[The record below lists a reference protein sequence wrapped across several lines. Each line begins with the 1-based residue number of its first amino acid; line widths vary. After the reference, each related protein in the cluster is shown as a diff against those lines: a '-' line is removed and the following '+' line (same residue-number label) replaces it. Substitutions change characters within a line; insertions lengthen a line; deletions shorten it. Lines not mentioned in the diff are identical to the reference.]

1 MSRRKNRALAQV
13 VDNTVN
19 FSAYL
24 EQQQQLSRQRRSVQ
38 LTPKTA
44 NQKHYVDLL
53 LDEAVKIVFAS
64 GPAGTGKTM
73 LAVQAGVKAFKEKQV
88 SKLIF
93 TRPAVG
99 VDGEE
104 HGFLPGTINQK
115 MEPWT
120 RPILDV
126 IGEYYSTKDV
136 ARMLEDQIIELSP
149 LAMIRGRTFKNSW
162 MIFDEAQNSSVSQMM
177 AVLTR
182 LGDGTKMIITG
193 DLNQRDRKFATDNG
207 FEDFVA
213 RLAKTNSSLIKN
225 VNFLGK
231 DVQRSDAV
239 REVLKLYNQD

>member
-13 VDNTVN
+13 IDNTVN

-24 EQQQQLSRQRRSVQ
+24 EQQQRLNYQRRSVQ
-38 LTPKTA
+38 LSPKTA

-73 LAVQAGVKAFKEKQV
+73 LAVQAGVKAFKEKLV

-99 VDGEE
+99 VDDEQ

-126 IGEYYSTKDV
+126 IGEYYSAKDV
-136 ARMLEDQIIELSP
+136 ARMLDDQIIELSP
-149 LAMIRGRTFKNSW
+149 LAMIRGRTFKNAW

-182 LGDGTKMIITG
+182 LGDGTKMVITG
-193 DLNQRDRKFATDNG
+193 DLNQRDKKFATDNG
-207 FEDFVA
+207 FEDFLA
-213 RLAKTNSSLIKN
+213 RLGKNKSNLIQT

-231 DVQRSDAV
+231 DVQRSATV
-239 REVLKLYNQD
+239 AEVLKLYNQN